1 VPLYIYPDDTRKRR
15 TTLYYAVKLYR
26 MADATILS
34 FVSLYI
40 LTDQEAEDNNTLLY
54 RETDCIELLHIII
67 CPWIDLIN

>member
-1 VPLYIYPDDTRKRR
+1 
-15 TTLYYAVKLYR
+15 VKLYR